1 MRNVSLSC
9 LLLSLLFVVNPT
21 LADSKIAVQ
30 DFELLDL
37 TFKLSD
43 PKKVAENE
51 AQEQK
56 KVELI
61 ATLLRDGI
69 TNTAGYTLVPISI
82 EARNEADKGIGYLFD
97 CTSCS
102 AELGRNHN
110 ADYILIGRLHKPS
123 YLFSYI
129 IVRVIDT
136 QNNKLIADFRSE
148 VKGKPSKSIPGAI
161 DNLLIKINKTIPH

>member
-1 MRNVSLSC
+1 MRNISLNC

-21 LADSKIAVQ
+21 LADSNIAVPY
-30 DFELLDL
+30 FELLDL
-37 TFKLSD
+37 TLKLSD
-43 PKKVAENE
+43 PKKAAEND

-61 ATLLRDGI
+61 ETLLRDGI
-69 TNTAGYTLVPISI
+69 TNTAGYMLIPISI
-82 EARNEADKGIGYLFD
+82 EARNEADKGVGYLFD

-102 AELGRNHN
+102 AELGRKHD

-136 QNNKLIADFRSE
+136 QNTKLIADFRSE

-161 DNLLIKINKTIPH
+161 DNLLIKINETIPH

>member
-1 MRNVSLSC
+1 MRNISRSC
-9 LLLSLLFVVNPT
+9 LLLSLLFAVNPT
-21 LADSKIAVQ
+21 LADSNIAVPE
-30 DFELLDL
+30 FELLDL
-37 TFKLSD
+37 TLTLSD
-43 PKKVAENE
+43 PKKAAENG

-61 ATLLRDGI
+61 ETLLRDGI

-102 AELGRNHN
+102 AELGRNHG
-110 ADYILIGRLHKPS
+110 ADYVLIGRLHKPS

-136 QNNKLIADFRSE
+136 QNNKLIADFRTE

-161 DNLLIKINKTIPH
+161 DNLLIEINNTIPH

>member
-1 MRNVSLSC
+1 MRNISLGYLS
-9 LLLSLLFVVNPT
+9 LSLLLAVNPT
-21 LADSKIAVQ
+21 LADSNIAVL

-37 TFKLSD
+37 TLKLSD
-43 PKKVAENE
+43 PKKAAEND

-61 ATLLRDGI
+61 EALLRDGI
-69 TNTAGYTLVPISI
+69 TNIAGYTLIAISI
-82 EARNEADKGIGYLFD
+82 EARNEADKGVGYLFD

-102 AELGRNHN
+102 AELGRNHD
-110 ADYILIGRLHKPS
+110 ADYVLIGRLHKPS

-136 QNNKLIADFRSE
+136 QNNELIADFRSE
-148 VKGKPSKSIPGAI
+148 VKGKPSESIPGAI
-161 DNLLIKINKTIPH
+161 DNLLIKINETIPR

>member
-1 MRNVSLSC
+1 MRNISLSC

-21 LADSKIAVQ
+21 LADSNIAVP

-43 PKKVAENE
+43 PKKVAEID
-51 AQEQK
+51 AQDQK
-56 KVELI
+56 TVELI
-61 ATLLRDGI
+61 ETLLRDGI
-69 TNTAGYTLVPISI
+69 TNTASYTLIPIST
-82 EARNEADKGIGYLFD
+82 EARNEADKGVGYLFD

-102 AELGRNHN
+102 AELGRNHD

-136 QNNKLIADFRSE
+136 QANKLINEFRSE

-161 DNLLIKINKTIPH
+161 DNLLIKINETIPD

>member
-1 MRNVSLSC
+1 MRNISLSC
-9 LLLSLLFVVNPT
+9 LLLSLLFVVIPT
-21 LADSKIAVQ
+21 LADSNIAVP

-37 TFKLSD
+37 TLKLSD

-61 ATLLRDGI
+61 ATLLIYGI

-82 EARNEADKGIGYLFD
+82 EASTEADQGIGYLFH

-102 AELGRNHN
+102 AELGRNHD
-110 ADYILIGRLHKPS
+110 ADYVLIGRLHKPS

-136 QNNKLIADFRSE
+136 QNNMLIADFRSE
-148 VKGKPSKSIPGAI
+148 VKGKPSKSIPGAV
-161 DNLLIKINKTIPH
+161 DNLLIKINETIPH

>member
-1 MRNVSLSC
+1 MRNISLNC

-21 LADSKIAVQ
+21 LADSNIAVP

-37 TFKLSD
+37 TLKLSD
-43 PKKVAENE
+43 PKKAAEND

-61 ATLLRDGI
+61 ETLLRDGI
-69 TNTAGYTLVPISI
+69 TNTAGYTLIAISI
-82 EARNEADKGIGYLFD
+82 EARNEADKGVGYLFD

-102 AELGRNHN
+102 AELGRNHD

-136 QNNKLIADFRSE
+136 QANKLINEFLSE

-161 DNLLIKINKTIPH
+161 DNLLIKINETIPH

>member
-1 MRNVSLSC
+1 MRNISLSC
-9 LLLSLLFVVNPT
+9 LLLSLLFVDNPT
-21 LADSKIAVQ
+21 LADSNIAVPA
-30 DFELLDL
+30 FELLDL
-37 TFKLSD
+37 TLKLSD
-43 PKKVAENE
+43 PKKTAEND

-61 ATLLRDGI
+61 ETLLRDGI
-69 TNTAGYTLVPISI
+69 TNTAGYTLIAISI
-82 EARNEADKGIGYLFD
+82 EARNAADKGVGYLFD

-102 AELGRNHN
+102 AELGRNHD

-136 QNNKLIADFRSE
+136 QANKLINEFLSE

-161 DNLLIKINKTIPH
+161 DNLLIKIT